1 MVLDLTHASDCVPF
15 IYLSIIIIAHFLDHC
30 RGYVLQFNPSNLKR
44 SFVGPLEN
52 SVLFIFKELKYKSKQ
67 AMANGHSDQINNK
80 TLTSLIAWKGGGNK

>member
-1 MVLDLTHASDCVPF
+1 MPVTAFPLFIFLLLLLT
-15 IYLSIIIIAHFLDHC
+15 HFLDHC
-30 RGYVLQFNPSNLKR
+30 IGYVLQFNPSNLKR

-67 AMANGHSDQINNK
+67 AMANGHSDLINNK